1 MKLKNIAKPI
11 LLALS
16 LTIFA
21 GCANDTATKEGS
33 VDTDTSSSEGV
44 FEGVKEGYGGDVL
57 AKVSIKDGVIESV
70 DYEADGETDTIG
82 QAAIDD
88 LSKEIVDRQ
97 STQIDTVAGATVSS
111 EAFLAA
117 VNEALKAGGINP
129 EDLKAKEAK
138 KEDLDLDQESDVV
151 VVGAGGAGLTAAIS
165 AKEEGKNVIVVEKAA
180 NAGGNTNRATGGM
193 NASET
198 KYQKEA
204 GIDDSNDQFF
214 EDTMKGGHEK
224 NNPDLVRKMVDNS
237 SDSIDW
243 LDSIGASLS
252 DVGLAGGAKN
262 PRSHR
267 PVDDKGKTL
276 KVGPYIVENL
286 LKKCEDEGIDIIY
299 NAQVT
304 EIKKDGDKVS
314 GIVAKT
320 DQGDLNIDAK
330 AVVVASGGFGGSNDM
345 VKKYRPDLDGYVSTN
360 APTIEG
366 DAIKFLEEF
375 GAGFVD
381 MDQIQ
386 THPTVVQKDG
396 SLISESLRG
405 DGAILLNK
413 EGERFADEMGTRDAV
428 SSAIN
433 DETDSTAFLVVDQ
446 KMFDESNVVEGYVD
460 RNLLTKVENADELAD
475 FIGASKDSVKNSL
488 EKWAKAADSQNDEE
502 FARENL
508 DSLVSNLKE
517 GPYYVGPVGPGIHH
531 TMGGVLVNTESEV
544 LDEENNPIA
553 GLYAAGEVTGG
564 VHGGNR
570 LGGNAV
576 TDIVTFGRVAGKN
589 AADFAK

>member
-1 MKLKNIAKPI
+1 M
-11 LLALS
+11 
-16 LTIFA
+16 
-21 GCANDTATKEGS
+21 C
-33 VDTDTSSSEGV
+33 
-44 FEGVKEGYGGDVL
+44 
-57 AKVSIKDGVIESV
+57 
-70 DYEADGETDTIG
+70 
-82 QAAIDD
+82 
-88 LSKEIVDRQ
+88 
-97 STQIDTVAGATVSS
+97 
-111 EAFLAA
+111 
-117 VNEALKAGGINP
+117 
-129 EDLKAKEAK
+129 
-138 KEDLDLDQESDVV
+138 
-151 VVGAGGAGLTAAIS
+151 
-165 AKEEGKNVIVVEKAA
+165 
-180 NAGGNTNRATGGM
+180 
-193 NASET
+193 
-198 KYQKEA
+198 
-204 GIDDSNDQFF
+204 
-214 EDTMKGGHEK
+214 
-224 NNPDLVRKMVDNS
+224 S
-237 SDSIDW
+237 SD
-243 LDSIGASLS
+243 L
-252 DVGLAGGAKN
+252 
-262 PRSHR
+262 
-267 PVDDKGKTL
+267 
-276 KVGPYIVENL
+276 
-286 LKKCEDEGIDIIY
+286 
-299 NAQVT
+299 
-304 EIKKDGDKVS
+304 
-314 GIVAKT
+314 
-320 DQGDLNIDAK
+320 
-330 AVVVASGGFGGSNDM
+330 
-345 VKKYRPDLDGYVSTN
+345 LDGYVSTN